1 MSPRALPPCLAGA
14 RRGGWPAALGSALLL
29 AAAIAWMLLLPRL
42 DAAADAARS
51 AADAARRRA
60 LAAPRQAA
68 QPPPQPQPTAQGF
81 VAALPGAAQR
91 PQRVA
96 DLLALAARHGVQV
109 RRSDFQLATDRDS
122 GVDRYR
128 ATLPVS
134 ATYPALRAFLA
145 AALQHDDALSLD
157 GLKLQREHTAAAEWQ
172 AELRFT
178 LFGRADLPE
187 AGTPPATAPGA
198 AP

>member
-1 MSPRALPPCLAGA
+1 MSPRVLSYLARA

-29 AAAIAWMLLLPRL
+29 GSAIAWTLLLPRL
-42 DAAADAARS
+42 DAAADAARN
-51 AADAARRRA
+51 AADAARRQA
-60 LAAPRQAA
+60 LAVARQAG
-68 QPPPQPQPTAQGF
+68 QPPRLPQPTARGF
-81 VAALPGAAQR
+81 VAALPDAAQR

-128 ATLPVS
+128 ATLPVR
-134 ATYPALRAFLA
+134 AAYPALSAFLA

-157 GLKLQREHTAAAEWQ
+157 GLKLQRERAEAAEWQ
-172 AELRFT
+172 AELRIS
-178 LFGRADLPE
+178 LYGRADAPD
-187 AGTPPATAPGA
+187 ADAPPNAVPGGAP
-198 AP
+198 